1 MQPSTKRRYTVRY
14 SSGNTVPS
22 SSSVSTRHERPWC
35 VRAAGIWFLA
45 CCGLAIG
52 LTFEAQRTWATSWPV
67 PLVSNVQSVFAD
79 PSLVKMP
86 PFPPARVTAPDLSL
100 APIPAPELAG
110 VDLAMPGCDDPDVTE
125 CATCSI
131 SGGTSD
137 GNRAL
142 SSTTGG
148 GVDLRNG
155 AVAMPK
161 CDLKATASGLS
172 LLVPRTYSSRTSGS
186 GTMGSKWLS
195 GTVDYRLVQ
204 EGASDVA
211 VITDATS
218 KRVFTMNMGTY
229 TGPSDSSLTLQRD
242 TMNYQFILTD
252 WRTGAVNIFHDL
264 STSAPGRLKEETTL
278 DWRAAG
284 REGTLYT
291 YTNSVLTQVTTPD
304 GQDYNQVFSYTGTKL
319 TKLELRTGAT
329 TATRFKVVDY
339 TYFNSYEH
347 SADLGSDGDL
357 IQVKTSALKTGGN
370 PDTAG
375 DWVVRYEQYRYGSY
389 GLLKAVYKSDAI
401 ARLVADRADINTAA
415 DILTK
420 GDDDDNSGAA
430 AHRIKDYASQQYTY
444 YTTDVKTDN
453 SGAGTAPDPK
463 CVTVWAPSGENLQS
477 KYGGTDA
484 DEFDSATGKYLVKTV
499 TSGGCASCGS
509 TSGSITKEYFY
520 MQLDHGTAD
529 SNEVVWLVVED
540 TKDGDGNGIRRT
552 VRGTNDAGGL
562 LREVVIT
569 DPCGTPAFWCQSK
582 KLVVDTGTKLNC
594 IEETRSPAAHNV
606 TSSTVDEFLNPS
618 HNGDFTNDTSTLQAS
633 TGLVRVFE
641 YTSDGDVSGQ
651 KIKQG
656 NSGTAYY
663 VSATDYLGGSNAN
676 QKHLV
681 TYQYVFPQAETS
693 RTAATRVATQ
703 FSYTFWT
710 GTDTIQTLTA
720 TYPTVASTENGS
732 GYPTSSVNYYD
743 NRGRLRWQKD
753 PLGYVT
759 YYSYHP
765 VNGETAYIVR
775 DADPN
780 SLPSSADAGENA
792 TKWVP
797 SSNGSASSNKP
808 TRGGGL
814 PTALKQV
821 EFNEFDLR
829 ARVELTATEDG
840 TSGTILARHYSVYEL
855 NRHLRFAYWDTTNNQ
870 PFLPIE
876 VTVFDDAGTVTDQY
890 TVDPAR
896 TAASGGKPTGL
907 SAGTDQTHYV
917 RWTRPV
923 YDAVTGEVT
932 ATHAY
937 FDIPSSGYG
946 TKDTNYTESLVGY
959 DAQGRRDRSVSPGG
973 TISRT
978 VFDTLGRV
986 SSQWVGTDDTPSSGS
1001 WSPSNNSGANMTKV
1015 AQFEF
1020 DGGAAGGNGNQTKV
1034 IRYLTDDVEANARVT
1049 KLKYDW
1055 RDRQVF
1061 VVDAEEYAS
1070 KVTYSRVELDNLGRT
1085 TKSERYYDADDDESF
1100 PTDGTVDAGDRLLAR
1115 SENLYDKMGRVYR
1128 TKTYAVNPT
1137 SGAVG
1142 SALVSDTWLDA
1153 AGRTLKQQGASSDAF
1168 SKMVYDGLGRV
1179 TKQYTAYDTDETAY
1193 TDADD
1198 VTGDTVLEQ
1207 SVVTYD
1213 ASGNGNQTTSY
1224 QRKHT
1229 EAGTGELTTSSA
1241 RVTYTASWFDGANRT
1256 TASANYGTNG
1266 GAAFSRP
1273 STAPARSDTVL
1284 VTSTEYNTAGQAYK
1298 TTDPMGKESRVEFD
1312 DAGRTTKQIG
1322 SYVDGNPAT
1331 GGSDED
1337 VTVEMAYNA
1346 DGQVTTLTAKNPTT
1360 GDQITKYVYGT
1371 ATGGI
1376 TPEAYRNDL
1385 LRAEIYPDSDDT
1397 TSLGSGADGTYD
1409 RIEFTYDIQGGRL
1422 DRKDQNGT
1430 VHTYDMD
1437 KAGRVTH
1444 DRITTLGTG
1453 VDGTVRRVSTSYEIR
1468 GLREKIT
1475 TYDNATVGSG
1485 TALTELVNEYN
1496 DLGMPTKEYQEHEG
1510 VKDAST
1516 LYVGYNYDT
1525 TVASGEYT
1533 KGLRPTSVRYP
1544 NARLVHL
1551 TYGTTGATGDAL
1563 GRVESIKDDSG
1574 GSPGTSFSDYS
1585 YLGSGTIVVED
1596 YAQPD
1601 VKLNYDSGTAGTYA
1615 GFDRFGRVVDQLWY
1629 DYGASADRDRF
1640 TYGYDRASSRLYR
1653 ENTVASAKDEY
1664 YTYDDVN
1671 RLATFDRG
1679 DLDAGKTAIS
1689 GTPVKEEDWALDM
1702 TGNWTDFLQKT
1713 SGTTDLNQDRAHNP
1727 VNEITGITETVGTA
1741 WVDPVHDQAGNMTTM
1756 PKPSSLNTAL
1766 TCTWDAWNRLVEVK
1780 QGAVVMG
1787 HYEYDALGRRVKS
1800 HVDSQSPG
1808 SPNGVDSYVH
1818 YFYNSGWQE
1827 LESRVS
1833 ASENTG
1839 PESLQPTYQHVWSRR
1854 YIDAP
1859 VLRDKNTDADG
1870 LCDDERIYYL
1880 GDANFNITTL
1890 VNTAGDAIERYVYT
1904 PYGVLTVYDAT
1915 WANIRSTSSYA
1926 NAYTYTGRQLDAETG
1941 LYYYRARIYSPQLG
1955 RFCSRDPLKYLGSG
1969 VNVNWYCGDAPVNF
1983 VDAFGNKPVQP
1994 LLNTG
1999 VPCPKWGA
2007 TKRLTLDNDLTLGF
2021 ERRYAESCLLGN
2033 PSFCP
2038 GGHANWIGVRVVTTK
2053 DLWIIHARSTIT
2065 MECMLDFQT
2074 SEAEWV
2080 VIDVDAESD
2089 GAPPMEHR
2097 HIRNLGPC
2105 VPRERCPDCPSPPIQ
2120 RV

>member
-1 MQPSTKRRYTVRY
+1 
-14 SSGNTVPS
+14 
-22 SSSVSTRHERPWC
+22 
-35 VRAAGIWFLA
+35 
-45 CCGLAIG
+45 
-52 LTFEAQRTWATSWPV
+52 
-67 PLVSNVQSVFAD
+67 
-79 PSLVKMP
+79 
-86 PFPPARVTAPDLSL
+86 VTAPDLSL
-100 APIPAPELAG
+100 APIPAPALAG
-110 VDLAMPGCDDPDVTE
+110 VDLTMPGWDDPDVTE

-137 GNRAL
+137 GNRSL
-142 SSTTGG
+142 PSTTGG

-161 CDLKATASGLS
+161 CDLNSKASGLS

-229 TGPSDSSLTLQRD
+229 TGPSDSPLTLQRD

-252 WRTGAVNIFHDL
+252 WRTGAVNIFHDF

-389 GLLKAVYKSDAI
+389 GLLKAVYKNDAI

-453 SGAGTAPDPK
+453 TGAGTAQDPK

-484 DEFDSATGKYLVKTV
+484 DEVDSATGKYLVKSV
-499 TSGGCASCGS
+499 SSGGCASCGG
-509 TSGSITKEYFY
+509 TSGGITREYFY
-520 MQLDHGTAD
+520 MQLDHGTSD

-540 TKDGDGNGIRRT
+540 MKDASGNGIRRT

-594 IEETRSPAAHNV
+594 IEESRSPAAHSV

-618 HNGDFTNDTSTLQAS
+618 HNGDFANDTSTLQAS
-633 TGLVRVFE
+633 TGLIRVFE

-656 NSGTAYY
+656 RSGTAYY
-663 VSATDYLGGSNAN
+663 VSATDYLGGTNAN

-693 RTAATRVATQ
+693 RTAATRIATQ
-703 FSYTFWT
+703 YSYTFWT

-753 PLGYVT
+753 PLGYVI

-765 VNGETAYIVR
+765 VNGKTAYIVR

-780 SLPSSADAGENA
+780 ALPSSADAAGNA
-792 TKWVP
+792 SKWVP

-821 EFNEFDLR
+821 EFNEFDLQ

-840 TSGTILARHYSVYEL
+840 TSGAILARHYSVYEL
-855 NRHLRFAYWDTTNNQ
+855 NRHVRFPYWNTINNQ

-890 TVDPAR
+890 AVDPTR
-896 TAASGGKPTGL
+896 TASSGGKPTGL

-932 ATHAY
+932 ATHDY
-937 FDIPSSGYG
+937 FDIPASGYG
-946 TKDTNYTESLVGY
+946 TKDTNYTESLVSY

-986 SSQWVGTDDTPSSGS
+986 SSQWIGTDDTPSSGS

-1020 DGGAAGGNGNQTKV
+1020 DGGATGGNGNQTKV

-1049 KLKYDW
+1049 KMKYDW

-1128 TKTYAVNPT
+1128 TKTYAVNST
-1137 SGAVG
+1137 TGAVG

-1153 AGRTLKQQGASSDAF
+1153 AGHTLKQQGASSDAF

-1213 ASGNGNQTTSY
+1213 VNGNAIQTTSY

-1241 RVTYTASWFDGANRT
+1241 RVTYAASWFDGANRT

-1273 STAPARSDTVL
+1273 SSAPASSDTVL

-1298 TTDPMGKESRVEFD
+1298 TIDPLGKESRVEFD

-1371 ATGGI
+1371 SVGGI

-1385 LRAEIYPDSDDT
+1385 LRSEIYPDSDDT
-1397 TSLGSGADGTYD
+1397 TSLGNGADGTYD

-1430 VHTYDMD
+1430 VHTYDID

-1444 DRITTLGTG
+1444 DRVTTLGTG
-1453 VDGTVRRVSTSYEIR
+1453 VDGTVRRVSTTYEIR

-1485 TALTELVNEYN
+1485 TALTELVYEYN

-1544 NARLVHL
+1544 SSRLVHL
-1551 TYGTTGATGDAL
+1551 TYGTTGANGDAL

-1574 GSPGTSFSDYS
+1574 GSPGTSFSDYF

-1653 ENTVASAKDEY
+1653 ENAVASAKDEY

-1756 PKPSSLNTAL
+1756 PKPSGLNTAL

-1808 SPNGVDSYVH
+1808 SPNGVDAYVH

-1839 PESLQPTYQHVWSRR
+1839 PESLQPTYQYVWSRR

-1941 LYYYRARIYSPQLG
+1941 LYYYRARLYSPQLG
-1955 RFCSRDPLKYLGSG
+1955 RFVSRDSIGYGDSYSLYHAVFVPNDTDPTGELRFSLANPSYRKCGGLEHTVRWILDKGEEDGIILQKICYSENVFTCKDKGEPECQTLNINCANTRTCNSQCYLEAWRVTKKGRNRFTDTFWFPTCRKSWGYHFQWGTAIFVPTEWGRQHTEFGGVLGNGQGGVARACDLPSACMEDPQAEQFWSQAVQAFGGSMTIRASFTA
-1969 VNVNWYCGDAPVNF
+1969 WCCCGDSN
-1983 VDAFGNKPVQP
+1983 
-1994 LLNTG
+1994 
-1999 VPCPKWGA
+1999 
-2007 TKRLTLDNDLTLGF
+2007 
-2021 ERRYAESCLLGN
+2021 
-2033 PSFCP
+2033 
-2038 GGHANWIGVRVVTTK
+2038 
-2053 DLWIIHARSTIT
+2053 
-2065 MECMLDFQT
+2065 
-2074 SEAEWV
+2074 
-2080 VIDVDAESD
+2080 
-2089 GAPPMEHR
+2089 
-2097 HIRNLGPC
+2097 RNLLEFSFALPHFRK
-2105 VPRERCPDCPSPPIQ
+2105 PALDTLRAI
-2120 RV
+2120 